1 MADDSST
8 PVTAP
13 APSSDTSTPDPV
25 PTDLFSVH
33 RSQDGAQVRAELSL
47 TDAQSECNILNA
59 QARMNVGQTVDGI
72 ALYGSMYH
80 GEISRYEVRSASGL
94 VV

>member
-13 APSSDTSTPDPV
+13 APSSDTPTPDPG
-25 PTDLFSVH
+25 PMDMFSVH
-33 RSQDGAQVRAELSL
+33 RCQDGAQVRAELSL
-47 TDAQSECNILNA
+47 EDAQSEANILNA
-59 QARMNVGQTVDGI
+59 QARTCVGQTVDGI
-72 ALYGSMYH
+72 PIYGSMVL
-80 GEISRYEVRSASGL
+80 GQVSRYEVRTSSGL